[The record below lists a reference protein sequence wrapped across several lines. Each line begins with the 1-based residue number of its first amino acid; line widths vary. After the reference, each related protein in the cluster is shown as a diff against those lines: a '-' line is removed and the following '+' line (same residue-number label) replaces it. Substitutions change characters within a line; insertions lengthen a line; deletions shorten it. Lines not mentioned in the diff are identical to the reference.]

1 MHCNQAQI
9 IPRTEQAVK
18 SKLRLNRINPTR
30 LSESD
35 KEEEG
40 VRGKTNDSGSL
51 ADSV

>member
-18 SKLRLNRINPTR
+18 SKLRINRMNPTR

-35 KEEEG
+35 KEEG

-51 ADSV
+51 ANSV